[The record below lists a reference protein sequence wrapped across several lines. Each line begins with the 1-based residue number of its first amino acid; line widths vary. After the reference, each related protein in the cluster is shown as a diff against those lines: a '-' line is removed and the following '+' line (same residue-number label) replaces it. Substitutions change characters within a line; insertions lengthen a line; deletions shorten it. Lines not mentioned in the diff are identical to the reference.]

1 MGARRIQRPLKPAG
15 TQACGARTDAT
26 ERVTDSL
33 ANILR
38 SSWNELSRG
47 VVDRRHGFHV
57 PVIATI
63 GLDGAPQA
71 RAVVLRRIASETA
84 EICCHTDIRSG
95 KVGEILANPLVAWHF
110 YDEGRKLQLRIA
122 ARAEIVRDG
131 LRADEAWTRSSV
143 TSRRCYL
150 APRAPGVVCDAPSP
164 NLPEAVRDRRPTEEE
179 TQPGRANFA
188 LVVTRATAIDWL
200 YLASEGHQRARFAL
214 GADGSSQGSWQ
225 DSWQGAWI
233 EP

>member
-1 MGARRIQRPLKPAG
+1 MTDPLA
-15 TQACGARTDAT
+15 D
-26 ERVTDSL
+26 
-33 ANILR
+33 ILR
-38 SSWNELSRG
+38 STWNELSRG

-57 PVIATI
+57 PVVATL

-71 RAVVLRRIASETA
+71 RAVVLRRVIAEA
-84 EICCHTDIRSG
+84 GEICCHTDIRSG
-95 KVGEILANPLVAWHF
+95 KVAEIRANARVAWHF

-122 ARAEIVRDG
+122 ALAEVVADG
-131 LRADEAWTRSSV
+131 PRADEAWSRSAV

-150 APRAPGVVCDAPSP
+150 APRASGEVCDAPSP

-214 GADGSSQGSWQ
+214 GADGS
-225 DSWQGAWI
+225 WQGAWI